1 LLEKEQTEIKEEN
14 EFKNYNIHDYRTE
27 IEGLRKKLD
36 LFKAEDSLLKSE
48 LERIKILEADA
59 VDKAKKF

>member
-27 IEGLRKKLD
+27 IEGLRK
-36 LFKAEDSLLKSE
+36 
-48 LERIKILEADA
+48 
-59 VDKAKKF
+59 